1 MTYPYAVS
9 AILPAAMRDD
19 GDRMSW
25 ALGYQPDPATGV
37 RTFVAPLS
45 ADGGEPATHY
55 GFNSQASVQAF
66 VDMLQAAK
74 AGELAPVAW
83 EDYGLTES
91 RVRELME
98 AMDVEVSGRD
108 TRPWDALLERLGLM
122 TVRTEEA

>member
-9 AILPAAMRDD
+9 AVIPAAMRDD
-19 GDRMSW
+19 GDRLSW
-25 ALGYQPDPATGV
+25 ALGYQPDPSTGA
-37 RTFVAPLS
+37 RTFVAALS
-45 ADGGEPATHY
+45 SDGSEPATHY
-55 GFNSQASVQAF
+55 GYNAQAAAQDF

-74 AGELAPVAW
+74 AGELAPMAW

-98 AMDVEVSGRD
+98 AMDVEVSGRE